1 MSVVNKCG
9 VKLTFLTCGTAT
21 LKDNS
26 GEAMY
31 FKQFYLACLAHA
43 SYLIGSEGEAV
54 VVDPQRDVD
63 QYVAEAEAQGLKIKY
78 VIETH
83 LHADFVSGHRELAE
97 RTGAEIVI
105 GAKAEATFPHRGVR
119 DGDEITIG
127 KIVLRIM
134 ETPGHTPESI
144 CLAITDPGVSDQ
156 PQKVLTGDTLFIG
169 DVGRPDLAGGK
180 GYTPRMMAEMMYD
193 TLHDKLMKLP
203 DEVEVY
209 PAHGAGS
216 MCGRNMSNETSSTIG
231 EQKKTNYAL
240 KPMAKADFVRMMTA
254 DLPEAPAYFPKDAEI
269 NRGGAHALAEVSR
282 PAALPPQAVNDLATH
297 GHLILDVRSVR
308 EFGLG
313 HVPGSLNVGLS
324 GQFASWAGILIPM
337 ETPIVIVA
345 ESDEDVDEAVMRL
358 ARVGIESVKGYLQ
371 GGIDA
376 WRKAG
381 LGMSNMT
388 QITVG
393 DLRKLIEK
401 EPELQV
407 LDVRRPPEYEV
418 GHVPHAQH
426 APLLNLQST
435 IPHLT
440 LNPAKPTAVICAGG
454 YRSSAAASILKQHGF
469 KKLLNVTGGTGA
481 WIEAGYP
488 VEKP

>member
-1 MSVVNKCG
+1 
-9 VKLTFLTCGTAT
+9 
-21 LKDNS
+21 
-26 GEAMY
+26 MY

-43 SYLIGSEGEAV
+43 SYQIGSEGEAV

-63 QYVAEAEAQGLKIKY
+63 QYIADAEQQGLRIKY

-127 KIVLRIM
+127 NIVLRIM

-144 CLAITDPGVSDQ
+144 CVLITDSKDSDQ
-156 PQKVLTGDTLFIG
+156 SRGMAAPEEAGEDACAPSPQKVLKVLTGDTLFIG

-193 TLHDKLMKLP
+193 TLHEKLLKLP

-216 MCGRNMSNETSSTIG
+216 MCGRNMSKETSSTIG

-240 KPMAKADFVRMMTA
+240 KPMAKDDFVRMMTA
-254 DLPEAPAYFPKDAEI
+254 DLPEAPAYFPIDAEI

-282 PAALPPQAVNDLATH
+282 PAALAPQVVNDLATH
-297 GHLILDVRSVR
+297 GHLILDVRSAR
-308 EFGLG
+308 EFGAG
-313 HVPGSLNVGLS
+313 HVPGSLNVGLG
-324 GQFASWAGILIPM
+324 GQFASWAGILISM

-345 ESDEDVDEAVMRL
+345 ESDEEVDEAVMRL
-358 ARVGIESVKGYLQ
+358 ARVGIESVKGYLR

-376 WRKAG
+376 WREAG

-401 EPELQV
+401 EAELQV

-440 LNPAKPTAVICAGG
+440 LDPARPTAVICAGG

-481 WIEAGYP
+481 WIDAGYP